1 MIRQYIQAGD
11 LGEVYRVENRH
22 WRARGRPAVDNP
34 NAGRWFADSRLAMG
48 GILADIGLYHMD
60 QAFYLAGWPAVTA
73 VSAVVM
79 RPFAEDGVPP
89 DLVYD
94 VEEHALV
101 LARTAGK
108 LTFTFELANIAFYD
122 DWYTETLMLL
132 GNKGGMHVVNGRRE
146 EFRFLTEKGGPG
158 KFVEHR
164 IDWKE
169 KRRTDTL
176 IYEELALAA
185 RGRRRSNPRHEQPRG
200 PGHPRGHGDGLPLL
214 TREARGAPRGTGPHG
229 TDLHQG
235 LISGTSRP
243 SRPRRRGACRR
254 RRPRGTPA
262 SPSPRGTGRWPGCPG
277 RPG

>member
-185 RGRRRSNPRHEQPRG
+185 RGRGEVTLGTSS
-200 PGHPRGHGDGLPLL
+200 
-214 TREARGAPRGTGPHG
+214 REALAIHEVMAMAYLSSHEKREVRPAELDRTAP
-229 TDLHQG
+229 
-235 LISGTSRP
+235 IFIK
-243 SRPRRRGACRR
+243 A
-254 RRPRGTPA
+254 
-262 SPSPRGTGRWPGCPG
+262 
-277 RPG
+277 